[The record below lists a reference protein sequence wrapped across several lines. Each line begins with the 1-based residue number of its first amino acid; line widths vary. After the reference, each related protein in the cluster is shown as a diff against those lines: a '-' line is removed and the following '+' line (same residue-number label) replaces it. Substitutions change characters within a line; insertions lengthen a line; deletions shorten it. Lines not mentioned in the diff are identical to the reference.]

1 MKKRIISLA
10 LVIVMLL
17 SVLCSCSFNYA
28 KKDLTKYA
36 EFNATEFEK
45 ALLALVIDDGSF
57 GRTLTDR
64 NKNVL
69 DTIFAA
75 LATDAGTDEEVR
87 KYDVDVKAYDVLYY
101 GYYVTFEKT
110 NTTKDENGEDVTT
123 TETITVFPE
132 GMNPAKPGG
141 LQFGLSSTEED
152 SLSGK
157 IEAAVGNQVIT
168 NVFKGGAEGTTEAND
183 VVNVSFTFTYTE
195 KDADGKDVSKTV
207 TYNYKNITLSDST
220 LAPVAEGDETT
231 GETEGDDT
239 TEGEDNTGSKVVLD
253 VTKYLIGKAVGKV
266 DKGEYEGTL
275 TVDGVAIEGKFTGLT
290 INWIVDE
297 AGAELATVTDKT
309 YTTTKSVKD
318 VDGNSHDLKDV
329 ELTYHIIPMFV
340 VDVVDELSTEVVLK
354 KLLGT
359 DSDADGSVEDSEKGS
374 LAIFSN
380 EEYKNGEETLK
391 ALIEKL
397 TTAYNDLAKA
407 EKALVAAEEA
417 LEKEKAKQE
426 STATPA
432 SEETTG
438 ETEGE
443 GDTTEGEKP
452 EAEKTPLEK
461 AEAAVD
467 AAITDLAAKKT
478 AADELV
484 AKIAA
489 ATNGEKT
496 VADIL
501 ADEYKE
507 AVYDNLEAS
516 YKSTIKTNL
525 SKEIIKLATKYITY
539 TDKLPKRAVK
549 QAYERIEDMHEY
561 NYYQGNYTNADKT
574 TVPNYTFYASYE
586 EYLKSKD
593 ALNLNANATMDD
605 CKAAMQKQAEEEV
618 RDLLVVYTLVQYYG
632 IELTKE
638 EKESAKNNIYVI
650 YLGVSEEDFLHAL
663 YWDKVVNHI
672 LTEGDE
678 PAEDAEDQRMSF
690 KYLQYLFTDE
700 VETEDEGSNEGST
713 EGSTEGTE
721 NNG

>member
-45 ALLALVIDDGSF
+45 ALLALVIEDGSF

-141 LQFGLSSTEED
+141 LQFGISSTKED

-157 IEAAVGNQVIT
+157 IEAAVGSQVIT
-168 NVFKGGAEGTTEAND
+168 NVFKGDAEGTTEAND

-207 TYNYKNITLSDST
+207 TYNYKNITLSDSAV
-220 LAPVAEGDETT
+220 APVAEGDETT
-231 GETEGDDT
+231 GEGDQT
-239 TEGEDNTGSKVVLD
+239 TGEGENNTGNKVVLD

-266 DKGEYEGTL
+266 DKGEYNGTL

-309 YTTTKSVKD
+309 YADTTKNVKD
-318 VDGNSHDLKDV
+318 VNGNTHDLKGI
-329 ELTYHIIPMFV
+329 ELTYHIVPMFV

-374 LAIFSN
+374 LELFSN

-407 EKALVAAEEA
+407 EKALVTAEAA
-417 LEKEKAKQE
+417 LEKEQAKQE

-432 SEETTG
+432 SEETT
-438 ETEGE
+438 EKTEGE
-443 GDTTEGEKP
+443 GETTEGEKP

-461 AEAAVD
+461 AEAAVES
-467 AAITDLAAKKT
+467 AIQDLATKKT
-478 AADELV
+478 AVDELV

-496 VADIL
+496 VAEIL

-516 YKSTIKTNL
+516 YESTIKTNL

-539 TDKLPKRAVK
+539 TGKLPKRAVK

-593 ALNLNANATMDD
+593 ALNLSANATMDD

-618 RDLLVVYTLVQYYG
+618 RDLLVVYTLVQHYG

-638 EKESAKNNIYVI
+638 EKDSAKNNIYVI

-700 VETEDEGSNEGST
+700 VETEDEGST